1 MTKEE
6 KEERYGRVLPVLG
19 EMILGEEDL
28 TSVLS
33 TVSCELYRAFDY
45 WNWVGFYRRIDARTL
60 KVGPYQGGH
69 GCLTIDVDRG
79 VCGACVRE
87 KSILMISDVSKVES
101 HIACS
106 PETKSEMVLP
116 IIGNMGTVLAVFD
129 LDSTE
134 IGAFDATDKEFLS
147 GLVDWIRPLYDQFP
161 GRFLEV
167 GQSGKGSSFA
177 I

>member
-1 MTKEE
+1 MNEKE
-6 KEERYGRVLPVLG
+6 KEETYGRIIPPIV
-19 EMILGEEDL
+19 EMIKDEKDL
-28 TSVLS
+28 ITAMS
-33 TVSCELYRAFDY
+33 TISCELYHAFEH
-45 WNWVGFYRRIDARTL
+45 WNWVGFYRRVDERTL

-134 IGAFDATDKEFLS
+134 IGAFDAIDKEFLS

-167 GQSGKGSSFA
+167 GQSGKGSNFA